1 MKNLPIYFVFISL
14 FIIACNP
21 KKDLLYFEGKTM
33 GTSYHVRIYEA
44 IAQVETEQKLK
55 HSVDSLLFWINMGIS
70 TYEKNSLISFF
81 NRTQKHHVIFPAD
94 DTTRGAI
101 KHFFRNLEVG
111 KKTYE
116 ASHGYFDPTVMK
128 LVNYWGFGYSGRTK
142 IEKPDTIKIKE
153 LLAQT
158 GMNKINYFYESE
170 MNYSIFKSDSLMEL
184 DFGGIGQGYGA
195 DEIASYLI
203 LKGYSKFLVELGG
216 ELVAKGLKPDG
227 SLWSVGLNTPL
238 ENAGTTDVFSKVKIT
253 DKALTTSGNYRNFY
267 TSGNQ
272 TFSHT
277 MNPMTGFPERS
288 RLLSVSLI
296 GTNCTDIDAMATA
309 CMAIGIDSCKA
320 IVGRNNMEAYF
331 VYRSGD
337 SLLTDMTA
345 GFLPYL
351 SKD

>member
-1 MKNLPIYFVFISL
+1 MKNLPIYFVLISL
-14 FIIACNP
+14 FIMACNP

-33 GTSYHVRIYEA
+33 GTSYHVRIYDNN
-44 IAQVETEQKLK
+44 AQVETEQYLK
-55 HSVDSLLFWINMGIS
+55 RSVDSLLFWINMGIS
-70 TYEKNSLISFF
+70 TYEKNSLISYF
-81 NRTQKHHVIFPAD
+81 NSTQKHQVTFPSD
-94 DTTRGAI
+94 DTTKGAI

-111 KKTYE
+111 KKTHE

-142 IEKPDTIKIKE
+142 IEKPDTIRIKE
-153 LLAQT
+153 LLTQT
-158 GMNKINYFYESE
+158 GMNKISYFYVSE
-170 MNYSIFKSDSLMEL
+170 MNYSLIKTDSLMEL

-195 DEIASYLI
+195 DEIAGFL
-203 LKGYSKFLVELGG
+203 LQKGYSKFLVELGG

-288 RLLSVSLI
+288 SLRSGSLLGSN
-296 GTNCTDIDAMATA
+296 GPDIDDMATG
-309 CMAIGIDSCKA
+309 CMAMGIDSVKDVL
-320 IVGRNNMEAYF
+320 ILNNMEAYLAF
-331 VYRSGD
+331 IARTFFK
-337 SLLTDMTA
+337 TDKTA
-345 GFLPYL
+345 GF
-351 SKD
+351 

>member
-1 MKNLPIYFVFISL
+1 MKAFSAGCL
-14 FIIACNP
+14 FLVYLFIACNP

-33 GTSYHVRIYEA
+33 GTSYHVRIYHPGA
-44 IAQVETEQKLK
+44 DVETEQNLK
-55 HSVDSLLFWINMGIS
+55 QAVDSLLYWINLGIS
-70 TYEKNSLISFF
+70 TYENNSLISFF
-81 NRTQKHHVIFPAD
+81 NKTQKHQIVFPSD
-94 DTTRGAI
+94 DTTRGAL

-142 IEKPDTIKIKE
+142 IEIPDTAKIKAI
-153 LLAQT
+153 LVST
-158 GMNKINYFYESE
+158 GMSKINYSYISDKEY
-170 MNYSIFKSDSLMEL
+170 MLFKSDSLMEL

-195 DEIASYLI
+195 DEIASFLK
-203 LKGYSKFLVELGG
+203 LKGYEKFLVELGG
-216 ELVAKGLKPDG
+216 ELVAKGIKPDG

-238 ENAGTTDVFSKVKIT
+238 ENAGTQDLFSKVKIT

-267 TSGNQ
+267 KSGNQ

-288 RLLSVSLI
+288 NLLSVSLI
-296 GTNCTDIDAMATA
+296 GNNCTDIDAMATA

-320 IVGRNNMEAYF
+320 ISIRNNMEAYF
-331 VYRSGD
+331 VYRDGD
-337 SLLTDMTA
+337 SLRTDMTA

-351 SKD
+351 FKD